1 MRTIEQVKSGKNFA
15 VVNVGKLNEIIEHEL
30 PMGPNVLKGK
40 VFVGQ
45 AVGATG
51 SELSFQTLVP
61 GQDSG
66 FLHTHKTH
74 EELYII
80 LRGEG
85 MYQVDGEQVPV
96 SEGSIVRVA
105 PDGKRALKNTGKDDL
120 TMLCIQYKANAFG
133 EADSPMTDGVI
144 LNPCSGNCGNKEK
157 HPEQPIGCSGC
168 FL

>member
-1 MRTIEQVKSGKNFA
+1 MKQIETIKEGKNFKA
-15 VVNVGKLNEIIEHEL
+15 VSVGMVNEIIEHEL
-30 PMGPNVLKGK
+30 PMGPDFIIKGK

-80 LRGEG
+80 LKGEG
-85 MYQVDGEQVPV
+85 QYQVDGEIFPV
-96 SEGSIVRVA
+96 SEGTVIRVA
-105 PDGKRALKNTGKDDL
+105 PNGKRALKNTGNENL
-120 TMLCIQYKANAFG
+120 TMLCIQYKSNAFT

-144 LNPCSGNCGNKEK
+144 LQDELKW
-157 HPEQPIGCSGC
+157 
-168 FL
+168 

>member
-1 MRTIEQVKSGKNFA
+1 MKKIETIKSGKNYSA
-15 VVNVGKLNEIIEHEL
+15 VSVGKMNEIIEHVL
-30 PMGPNVLKGK
+30 PMGPDVTIQGK
-40 VFVGQ
+40 VFAGQ

-80 LRGEG
+80 LKGEG
-85 MYQVDGEQVPV
+85 QYQVDGEIFPV
-96 SEGSIVRVA
+96 SEE
-105 PDGKRALKNTGKDDL
+105 NL
-120 TMLCIQYKANAFG
+120 TMLCIQYKANAFT

-144 LNPCSGNCGNKEK
+144 LQDELKW
-157 HPEQPIGCSGC
+157 
-168 FL
+168 

>member
-1 MRTIEQVKSGKNFA
+1 MKQMGRIAKGQNFEA
-15 VVNVGKLNEIIEHEL
+15 VNIGEWNEVIGYEL
-30 PMGPNVLKGK
+30 PMGPRVLQGK

-45 AVGATG
+45 IVGATG

-80 LRGEG
+80 IKGEG
-85 MYQVDGEQVPV
+85 QYQVDGEIFPV
-96 SEGSIVRVA
+96 REGTVIRVS
-105 PDGKRALKNTGKDDL
+105 PDGKRALKNNGKENL

-133 EADSPMTDGVI
+133 EADSPMTDGNI
-144 LNPCSGNCGNKEK
+144 LQEPLNW
-157 HPEQPIGCSGC
+157 
-168 FL
+168 

>member
-1 MRTIEQVKSGKNFA
+1 MKQIETISTGKNYA
-15 VVNVGKLNEIIEHEL
+15 AVNVGKMNEIIEHEL
-30 PMGPNVLKGK
+30 PMGPDVTIKGK

-80 LRGEG
+80 LKGEG
-85 MYQVDGEQVPV
+85 HYQVDGEVFPV
-96 SEGSIVRVA
+96 SEGAIIRVS
-105 PDGKRALKNTGKDDL
+105 PEGKRALKNTGNENL
-120 TMLCIQYKANAFG
+120 TMLCIQYKANSFT

-144 LNPCSGNCGNKEK
+144 LQEA
-157 HPEQPIGCSGC
+157 
-168 FL
+168 LTW

>member
-1 MRTIEQVKSGKNFA
+1 MKEIQTISKGKNYSA
-15 VVNVGKLNEIIEHEL
+15 VNVGKMSEISEYVL
-30 PMGPNVLKGK
+30 PMGPDVKIQGK

-45 AVGATG
+45 ALGTTG

-74 EELYII
+74 EELYFI
-80 LRGEG
+80 LKGEG
-85 MYQVDGEQVPV
+85 CYQVDGEMIPV

-105 PDGKRALKNTGKDDL
+105 PEGKRALKNTGSKDMV
-120 TMLCIQYKANAFG
+120 MLCIQYKANGFT

-144 LNPCSGNCGNKEK
+144 LQEELKW
-157 HPEQPIGCSGC
+157 
-168 FL
+168 

>member
-1 MRTIEQVKSGKNFA
+1 MEKRQKITNFATTNIQRTMKEIKTIKTGKNFA
-15 VVNVGKLNEIIEHEL
+15 AVAIGKMSEIIEHEL
-30 PMGPNVLKGK
+30 PMGPDFTLKGK

-80 LRGEG
+80 LKGEG
-85 MYQVDGEQVPV
+85 QYQVDGEIFPVP
-96 SEGSIVRVA
+96 SSAFHPKGSV
-105 PDGKRALKNTGKDDL
+105 
-120 TMLCIQYKANAFG
+120 
-133 EADSPMTDGVI
+133 
-144 LNPCSGNCGNKEK
+144 
-157 HPEQPIGCSGC
+157 H
-168 FL
+168 

>member
-1 MRTIEQVKSGKNFA
+1 MKKIETIKTGKNYAA
-15 VVNVGKLNEIIEHEL
+15 VSVGKMNEIIEHEL
-30 PMGPNVLKGK
+30 PMGPGVTIKGK

-45 AVGATG
+45 AVDATG

-85 MYQVDGEQVPV
+85 LYQVDGEIFPV
-96 SEGSIVRVA
+96 SEGTIVRVS
-105 PDGKRALKNTGKDDL
+105 PNGKRALKNTGTENL
-120 TMLCIQYKANAFG
+120 TMLCIQYKANVFT

-144 LNPCSGNCGNKEK
+144 LQDELKW
-157 HPEQPIGCSGC
+157 
-168 FL
+168 